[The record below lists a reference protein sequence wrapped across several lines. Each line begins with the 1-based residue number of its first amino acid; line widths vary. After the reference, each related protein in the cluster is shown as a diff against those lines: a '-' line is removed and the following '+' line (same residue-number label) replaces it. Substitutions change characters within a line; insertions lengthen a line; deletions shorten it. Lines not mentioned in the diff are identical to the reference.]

1 MTPTQPSTSRPAP
14 ISPASAATDAT
25 PTPELAL
32 TQRLAV
38 GSLVGLIVL
47 CLAWELWLAP
57 LRPGGSLM
65 ALKALPLCLPL
76 AGLLKRRLYTY
87 RWVSLLVWLYFTEGT
102 VRAYSDPWPS
112 QLWAGV
118 EVLLCLTLF
127 AACALHVRWRFRH
140 AAALAATDTAGSAP
154 TGAFLDAPA
163 SKSPATSTGPSSV
176 SP

>member
-140 AAALAATDTAGSAP
+140 AASLAATDTAGSVP
-154 TGAFLDAPA
+154 TGASLDAPA